1 MQLQKSGFSFLPD
14 PRKDSLRD
22 ISRPS
27 DEFAKNDLY
36 FPYNLELLSLKHFL
50 AHSEEINA
58 MLLQEKSPEKY

>member
-50 AHSEEINA
+50 AH
-58 MLLQEKSPEKY
+58 